1 MRSVAW
7 LILVLGTFNGVSD
20 AGAATPIAPDD
31 VTAAGA
37 SNPIATSARTLR
49 QSLKVSPALTVY
61 TLNCSGCHGAQG
73 LGVPEVGIPNLNEA
87 GRFIRTELGREYLVQ
102 VPGLSQSRLD
112 DATAARLLNWIL
124 RKFSADRLPTDFAPY
139 TAEEVSRLRA
149 DKASDAK
156 IRRDAILAE
165 MRRRGLAEPDY
176 MAAAAARR

>member
-1 MRSVAW
+1 MTATRVRCALSAAACIA
-7 LILVLGTFNGVSD
+7 LTT
-20 AGAATPIAPDD
+20 GALADTPM
-31 VTAAGA
+31 
-37 SNPIATSARTLR
+37 
-49 QSLKVSPALTVY
+49 LTVY

-87 GRFIRTELGREYLVQ
+87 GRFVRTELGREYLIQ

-124 RKFSADRLPTDFAPY
+124 YKFSAGPLPRNFTPY
-139 TAEEVSRLRA
+139 TAEEVTHFRA

-165 MRRRGLAEPDY
+165 MRRLGLLEPAY
-176 MAAAAARR
+176 VAAAPARR